1 MAHSGTFDPERGY
14 PAVVPYVRYVD
25 PAAAIRW
32 LAHVLGAREVLRMTL
47 PDGRIGHAELSVG
60 TGLITLGLAT
70 EPSSDAPPV
79 SRSTLR
85 AMTLVFVDD
94 VDAAADRAVRGDG
107 ELVDPATDQPW
118 GLRQAI
124 VADPEHHLWEL
135 SVHLHDVPPADWG
148 AQMTEP

>member
-1 MAHSGTFDPERGY
+1 MAHPGTFDPERGY
-14 PAVVPYVRYVD
+14 PAVVPYARYAD

-32 LAHVLGAREVLRMTL
+32 LSQVVGARGGLRMRL
-47 PDGRIGHAELSVG
+47 PDGRIGHAELSLG
-60 TGLITLGLAT
+60 TGIITLGLAT
-70 EPSSDAPPV
+70 KPATDAPPK

-94 VDAAADRAVRGDG
+94 VDEAVERALALDG
-107 ELVDPATDQPW
+107 ELLDPATDQPW

-135 SVHLHDVPPADWG
+135 SAYLRDVAPVERG
-148 AQMTEP
+148 AETIEP